1 MTPEIITT
9 LVAVSGF
16 AITILGANWAMFH
29 SLRGEM
35 RNGFRAVDDE
45 FKLVRTEMHDGFKAV
60 DDEFKLVRTEMHDGF
75 KAVDDEFK
83 SVRTDMGKLNERMA
97 RVEGMIDGLREAIA
111 ARAVA

>member
-35 RNGFRAVDDE
+35 RDGFRAVDDE
-45 FKLVRTEMHDGFKAV
+45 FKLVRTEMHDGFK
-60 DDEFKLVRTEMHDGF
+60 T
-75 KAVDDEFK
+75 VDDEFK

>member
-35 RNGFRAVDDE
+35 RNGFRAVDN
-45 FKLVRTEMHDGFKAV
+45 
-60 DDEFKLVRTEMHDGF
+60 EFKLVRTEMHDGF